1 MRAGR
6 RFPRR
11 PERPGRATLGE
22 TAAAQDERIA
32 TDAIER
38 LWPWFNLLFAG
49 LTLLSLILVL
59 GDGDSSWT
67 RRLIGLPVLAVC
79 VASYRWLVRPYSGLG
94 RPCGWGVAI
103 YPAIAVGSVMALVAI
118 HNSFWFFSLVV
129 FFQLWMLLPIRAA
142 APVSAGL
149 SLFLWAHGALADGAT
164 LRPSLGII
172 LIFLATAAASTM
184 LGVMINAIVRQS
196 RQRLELIRQLEAE
209 RRARVDAER
218 EAGALAERARLSRD
232 LHDTLA
238 QGFTSIVM
246 HLEAADA
253 VMAPGAPERRPVAD
267 ARRIAR
273 DSLGEVR
280 RLVWALRPTQLRAA
294 DLAGALDRMVQSWS
308 AEHHIAASFR
318 LDGDPGLLPPAIE
331 VTLLR
336 IAQEALT
343 NISRHAGATTVDVV
357 LTVFDDAAHLDVRD
371 DGRGFDPGVARSSVG
386 HLCGGYGLPGIRER
400 VVAQGGTVEIET
412 AIDAGTTVAV
422 VLPRQ
427 SHGACPGSSGGDHGL
442 AGQDDSTGDRCDTGE
457 LMADEL
463 VAEEVRWPDSDKQ
476 CREGVTG

>member
-1 MRAGR
+1 MGEA
-6 RFPRR
+6 
-11 PERPGRATLGE
+11 ATV
-22 TAAAQDERIA
+22 QDERIV

-38 LWPWFNLLFAG
+38 LRPWFNLLFAG

-59 GDGDSSWT
+59 GDDDSSLT
-67 RRLIGLPVLAVC
+67 RRLAGLPVLAGC
-79 VASYRWLVRPYSGLG
+79 VASYLSLDRPFSSDD
-94 RPCGWGVAI
+94 RRFGWRGAI

-149 SLFLWAHGALADGAT
+149 SLFLWAHGTLADGRT
-164 LRPSLGII
+164 LRPSVGII
-172 LIFLATAAASTM
+172 LIFLATVAASTM

-196 RQRLELIRQLEAE
+196 RQRLDLIQQLEAE
-209 RRARVDAER
+209 RRARIDAER

-253 VMAPGAPERRPVAD
+253 MMTADAPERRPVSD

-280 RLVWALRPTQLRAA
+280 RLVWALRPAQLRDS

-331 VTLLR
+331 VTILR

-357 LTVFDDAAHLDVRD
+357 LTEFDDAAHLDVRD
-371 DGRGFDPGVARSSVG
+371 DGRGFDPGVARSPVG
-386 HLCGGYGLPGIRER
+386 HMTGGYGLPGIRER
-400 VVAQGGTVEIET
+400 VAAQGGTVEIES
-412 AIDAGTTVAV
+412 AVDAGTTVAV
-422 VLPRQ
+422 VLPLASSRVRPDQSDSLPDIRQ
-427 SHGACPGSSGGDHGL
+427 IVS
-442 AGQDDSTGDRCDTGE
+442 DDVAIDRVG
-457 LMADEL
+457 ADEL
-463 VAEEVRWPDSDKQ
+463 LAETVRWPDGDGQ
-476 CREGVTG
+476 RREGVSG

>member
-6 RFPRR
+6 MIWRR
-11 PERPGRATLGE
+11 PERQGSAAVGE
-22 TAAAQDERIA
+22 AAAAQDERIA

-67 RRLIGLPVLAVC
+67 RRLIGLPILAVC
-79 VASYRWLVRPYSGLG
+79 VGSYLWLVRPYSGLD
-94 RPCGWGVAI
+94 RPCGWRGAI

-129 FFQLWMLLPIRAA
+129 FFQLWMLLPLRAA

-149 SLFLWAHGALADGAT
+149 SLFLWAHGALADDAT
-164 LRPSLGII
+164 LWPSVGII
-172 LIFLATAAASTM
+172 LIFLATAAVSTM

-196 RQRLELIRQLEAE
+196 RQRLDLIRQLEAE
-209 RRARVDAER
+209 RRARIDAER

-253 VMAPGAPERRPVAD
+253 VMAAGAPERRPVAD

-280 RLVWALRPTQLRAA
+280 RLVWALRPAQLRDA
-294 DLAGALDRMVQSWS
+294 DLAGALARMVQSWS
-308 AEHHIAASFR
+308 SEHGLVATFR

-343 NISRHAGATTVDVV
+343 NIERHARATTVDVV

-371 DGRGFDPGVARSSVG
+371 DGHGFDPDVVRSPVG
-386 HLCGGYGLPGIRER
+386 HMSGGYGLTGIRER
-400 VVAQGGTVEIET
+400 VAAQGGTVEIES

-422 VLPRQ
+422 VLPLK
-427 SHGACPGSSGGDHGL
+427 SPGACPRSSGSDHSH
-442 AGQDDSTGDRCDTGE
+442 ASVDDTTGDRFD
-457 LMADEL
+457 ADEL
-463 VAEEVRWPDSDKQ
+463 VAEEVRWPNGDEQ
-476 CREGVTG
+476 RPEGVTA